1 MNEREDLILK
11 PVPKSDR
18 VGWRAPLFNVLGT
31 NIAISALM
39 VGGTLISGF
48 TLKDLIWVSIVGNL
62 ILMAIMIIQGNIG
75 AREGVNTYVIA
86 KGPFG
91 EIGGTW
97 VISLILGI
105 TSFGWFGIQAGVAGL
120 SVKQIFPDINLTWT
134 VIIIGIL
141 MVTVA
146 ALGFDT
152 MAKFNYIALPPLI
165 VLIFWALIKAVNQGG
180 GMAPVLDYV
189 PASPMSP
196 IQGIDIVVGLI
207 IVGAVISPDYLR
219 YTRGIKDVVIVG
231 FVAVALVTFF
241 QQVAA
246 GIMSV
251 NAPSADITEVLK
263 SLGFNWVAFVVLI
276 LAAWSTNLANAYSGG
291 LALKNIFPNVKR
303 LYLTLIAGGI
313 GIVMAAFNIIDVFQG
328 FLSFLSMT
336 VSAIAG
342 VIWVEYYFVQKKKL
356 VMRKGINWL
365 AIFAWVGGVITS
377 YVTSKMGFGIPPV
390 NSIVVAGLLYFILDK
405 AFKNTVQVNE
415 EQSEVV

>member
-1 MNEREDLILK
+1 MEEREDLILK
-11 PVPKSDR
+11 PVPKEER

-39 VGGTLISGF
+39 VGGTLISGLTF
-48 TLKDLIWVSIVGNL
+48 MDLVWVAIVGNA
-62 ILMAIMIIQGNIG
+62 ILMLIMIIQGNIG

-91 EIGGTW
+91 EVGGTW

-120 SVKQIFPDINLTWT
+120 SVLQIFPEANLTIT

-141 MVTVA
+141 MVVVA
-146 ALGFDT
+146 ALGFDV

-165 VLIFWALIKAVNQGG
+165 VLIVWALARALDQGG
-180 GMAPVLDYV
+180 GMEPVLNYI
-189 PASPMSP
+189 PANPMTP
-196 IQGIDIVVGLI
+196 IQGIDLVVGLI

-231 FVAVALVTFF
+231 FVAVALITFF

-251 NAPSADITEVLK
+251 DSPTHDITEVMK
-263 SLGFNWVAFVVLI
+263 SLGFSWVAFVILI
-276 LAAWSTNLANAYSGG
+276 LAAWSTNLSNAYSGG

-303 LYLTLIAGGI
+303 LYLTLIAGGV
-313 GIVMAAFNIIDVFQG
+313 GIVLAAFNIIEVFEG

-342 VIWVEYYFVQKKKL
+342 VIWVEYYIIQKKKL
-356 VMRKGINWL
+356 VMRKGVNWL
-365 AIFAWVGGVITS
+365 AIIAWLGGVAVAYLSTQFA
-377 YVTSKMGFGIPPV
+377 FGIPPI
-390 NSIVVAGLLYFILDK
+390 NSILVAGLLYLILEKLFD
-405 AFKNTVQVNE
+405 
-415 EQSEVV
+415 SEVKSGVA

>member
-1 MNEREDLILK
+1 MEEREDLILK
-11 PVPKSDR
+11 PVPKEDR

-39 VGGTLISGF
+39 VGGTLISGLTF
-48 TLKDLIWVSIVGNL
+48 MDLIWVSIVGNA
-62 ILMAIMIIQGNIG
+62 ILMIIMIIQGNIG

-120 SVKQIFPDINLTWT
+120 SVRQIFPNVNLTVA
-134 VIIIGIL
+134 VIVIGIL
-141 MVTVA
+141 MVVVA
-146 ALGFDT
+146 SLGFNV

-165 VLIFWALIKAVNQGG
+165 ILIVWALTRSLAEGG
-180 GMAPVLDYV
+180 GMEPVLNYV
-189 PASPMSP
+189 PENAITP

-241 QQVAA
+241 QQVAS

-251 NAPSADITEVLK
+251 NAPTHDITEVLK
-263 SLGFNWVAFVVLI
+263 SLGFSWVAFVVLI

-291 LALKNIFPNVKR
+291 LALKNLFPNIKR

-313 GIVMAAFNIIDVFQG
+313 GIILAAFNIIDVFTG

-342 VIWVEYYFVQKKKL
+342 VIWVEYYFIQKKKL
-356 VMRKGINWL
+356 VIRKGVNWL
-365 AIFAWVGGVITS
+365 AIIAWLGGVAVAYFT
-377 YVTSKMGFGIPPV
+377 TQLGWGIPPI
-390 NSIVVAGLLYFILDK
+390 NSIVVAGLLYFILEKSFDTE
-405 AFKNTVQVNE
+405 AKNNTA
-415 EQSEVV
+415 